1 MLKEKYRNDDET
13 RSKSKSY
20 CFVNGVYASWF
31 VVRLMVNGNTRQGNL
46 TTLSAA
52 LSKQKL
58 HGVRKVHKVP
68 IRSSESRAADANLSR
83 IVRDV

>member
-1 MLKEKYRNDDET
+1 
-13 RSKSKSY
+13 
-20 CFVNGVYASWF
+20 
-31 VVRLMVNGNTRQGNL
+31 MVNGNTRQGNL

-52 LSKQKL
+52 LSKQNL